1 MAKITQ
7 LSQLDL
13 NQTYSYADYLTW
25 QFKETVELIKGK
37 IMLMSPAPNVVHQRV
52 SMNFSGSLFN
62 FFKRKKCQVFAAPFD
77 VRLYDRKKSIL
88 ANKDIHTVVQ
98 PDLCIICN
106 PDFLDAQGCNG
117 SPDWIIEILSKGN
130 SKREMQIKYELYQ
143 ESGVQEYWIIYP
155 NDQAINQFILD
166 DTGRYQ
172 LKQMYT
178 DDDIATPHLFPE
190 LAIDLTEV
198 FETWTEE

>member
-62 FFKRKKCQVFAAPFD
+62 FFKRKNARFLLHPLMSAC
-77 VRLYDRKKSIL
+77 R
-88 ANKDIHTVVQ
+88 TVE
-98 PDLCIICN
+98 N
-106 PDFLDAQGCNG
+106 TFL
-117 SPDWIIEILSKGN
+117 
-130 SKREMQIKYELYQ
+130 
-143 ESGVQEYWIIYP
+143 
-155 NDQAINQFILD
+155 
-166 DTGRYQ
+166 
-172 LKQMYT
+172 QMKT
-178 DDDIATPHLFPE
+178 FTP
-190 LAIDLTEV
+190 
-198 FETWTEE
+198 